1 MTTQLAGLQP
11 LGGGV
16 TTGRAVEMR
25 TDAAAL
31 RRDIQ
36 EAAAHIDRLQQRY
49 IDLASAVGA
58 LTRA

>member
-11 LGGGV
+11 LGGGE
-16 TTGRAVEMR
+16 TNGRASEMR
-25 TDAAAL
+25 TVAAAL

-36 EAAAHIDRLQQRY
+36 EAEAHIDRLQRRY